1 MTGRRKHARGLARA
15 GMVAVAVIAGTGAA
29 SAGEAQDRLFALQAL
44 RGVET
49 GQTLVYD
56 FSRGGAYPD
65 ATLPKIE
72 GGEARLSVEAAA
84 DGQSRT
90 AVALLRDD
98 DKLISN
104 FDPFPGDAGNPMFMV
119 FMEETVASMAKITG
133 GSIFYIRNRMR
144 EALGA
149 QNSIEE
155 MTVAYGGQ
163 DVPARKLTFQPFL
176 TDKNAAKMGQAFVDL
191 SVIFVMSDDVPGEFL
206 AMEAVTGP
214 VEGGVPLMDVK
225 FDLTEVE
232 EG

>member
-15 GMVAVAVIAGTGAA
+15 GMVAVALIAGTGAA

-56 FSRGGAYPD
+56 FSRGGAYP
-65 ATLPKIE
+65 AEKLPKIE
-72 GGEARLSVEAAA
+72 DGEARLSLQAGE
-84 DGQSRT
+84 GQART

-98 DKLISN
+98 NKLISN
-104 FDPFPGDAGNPMFMV
+104 FDPFPGEAGNPMFMV

-155 MTVAYGGQ
+155 MTVAYGGH

-191 SVIFVMSDDVPGEFL
+191 SVTFVMSDDVPGEFL